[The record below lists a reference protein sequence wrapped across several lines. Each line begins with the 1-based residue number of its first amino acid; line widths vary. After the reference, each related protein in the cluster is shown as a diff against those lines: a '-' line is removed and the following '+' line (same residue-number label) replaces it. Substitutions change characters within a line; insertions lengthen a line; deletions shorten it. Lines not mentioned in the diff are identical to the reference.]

1 MAKMGMGGGA
11 PTAGAQPGPMPSA
24 SPQGGFLASMFG
36 AQGSQPRYDMA
47 MQFLAQAMSGAQG
60 SGSPILSFLAPIASA
75 AIGSR
80 AEKLHS
86 DNQAKVATEM
96 AGGLLGARAQ
106 TPQVQQA
113 LSVLQNPD
121 APDYLKSIATTM
133 LKGSSPIGGGTRRR
147 SSGGGGGARP
157 TKLTYIRMDEDGVV
171 RGYNP
176 ATGQREVVPNADGG
190 GAADAFADP
199 NDPLGMRA
207 ADPASE
213 DNDPLGI
220 RQ

>member
-1 MAKMGMGGGA
+1 MAKMGMGASPIAGTPFVPPTQPGA
-11 PTAGAQPGPMPSA
+11 AQPGI
-24 SPQGGFLASMFG
+24 LASMFG
-36 AQGSQPRYDMA
+36 EQGTTPRYEA
-47 MQFLAQAMSGAQG
+47 TMQLLAQAMSGAQG
-60 SGSPILSFLAPIASA
+60 SNNPVLALLAPIASA

-133 LKGSSPIGGGTRRR
+133 LKGSSPIGGGGRRR
-147 SSGGGGGARP
+147 SSGGGTRP
-157 TKLTYIRMDEDGVV
+157 SKLTYIRMDEDGVV

-176 ATGQREVVPNADGG
+176 ATGQREVVPNAD
-190 GAADAFADP
+190 ATETPDFLADP

-207 ADPASE
+207 AAPTAE
-213 DNDPLGI
+213 DNDPLGL
-220 RQ
+220 R